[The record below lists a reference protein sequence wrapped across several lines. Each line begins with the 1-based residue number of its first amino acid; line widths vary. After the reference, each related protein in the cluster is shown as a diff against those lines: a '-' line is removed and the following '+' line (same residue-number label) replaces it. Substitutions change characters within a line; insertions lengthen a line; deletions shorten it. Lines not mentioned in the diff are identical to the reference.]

1 MSYELLREFCVFRN
15 IDIRFNEPMSR
26 HTSLKIGG
34 TAEIALFPDE
44 PSLPELIKTLIKE
57 GIPYV
62 AVGGGTNILIK
73 DNGINGAVIFTS
85 KMNNIRRQKS
95 EDRSQK
101 TEVRR
106 QKSEDRTQNTDTECI
121 FVQSGCS
128 LQKVI
133 NLCIEHGLAGMEGL
147 AGIPGSIGGAIA
159 GNAGSFGYEIKD
171 VVKSVNLLMPDG
183 NIKELSVN
191 DINFLYRNA
200 DIPAGSIILSAV
212 LSLKKDEPFGI
223 KKRVMEFINK
233 KKSRQ
238 PVSKPSAG
246 CVFKNVEGASAGRL
260 IDEAGCK
267 GMKIGGIEVSR
278 VHANFFINT
287 GSGTADDFLKLM
299 DIVSKK
305 VKDKFGIILEPEIR
319 IIGI

>member
-1 MSYELLREFCVFRN
+1 MNYELLRKFCISTN
-15 IDIRFNEPMSR
+15 IDIRFNEPMSV
-26 HTSLKIGG
+26 HTSLRIGG
-34 TAEIALFPDE
+34 PADVAIFPDI
-44 PSLPELIKTLIKE
+44 SSVSELIKILKAE
-57 GIPYV
+57 KIPYIV
-62 AVGGGTNILIK
+62 VGGGTNILVK
-73 DNGINGAVIFTS
+73 ESGIDGAVIFTL
-85 KMNNIRRQKS
+85 KMNNITLNT
-95 EDRSQK
+95 ERS
-101 TEVRR
+101 TLNAEA
-106 QKSEDRTQNTDTECI
+106 
-121 FVQSGCS
+121 GCS
-128 LQKVI
+128 LPKVI
-133 NLCIEHGLAGMEGL
+133 NVEIEHGLAGMEGL